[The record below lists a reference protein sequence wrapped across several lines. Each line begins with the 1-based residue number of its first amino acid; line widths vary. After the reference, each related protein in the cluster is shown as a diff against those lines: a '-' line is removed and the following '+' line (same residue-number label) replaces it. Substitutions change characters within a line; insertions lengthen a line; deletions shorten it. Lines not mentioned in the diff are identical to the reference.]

1 MIRGIVVWGEGS
13 QEEVDPML
21 WYKLKTWYGGEE
33 ALVKEIRRTVP
44 P

>member
-1 MIRGIVVWGEGS
+1 MGRQRRRERGRR
-13 QEEVDPML
+13 ML

-44 P
+44 PYLYEDV